1 MLHSCIFIEC
11 TATPTPPRNVT
22 VQPSQT
28 SLLIEW
34 IEPEQVYGEFDA
46 YYVVCGT
53 QTAYTYSITETA
65 ANVTG
70 LSVFTRYECCVT
82 VYVYYSIVY
91 STPNCVNATTAPG
104 ICFSVLSL
112 YLNTGTYMQIS
123 LLSHWLSTSLSS
135 RPGQFNW
142 SGPDHN
148 PSMAS
153 SPTTPLRA
161 CKLMDLL

>member
-1 MLHSCIFIEC
+1 M
-11 TATPTPPRNVT
+11 T

-34 IEPEQVYGEFDA
+34 IEPEQINGMFNY
-46 YYVVCGT
+46 YYVVCGSR
-53 QTAYTYSITETA
+53 TAYTYSITETA

-104 ICFSVLSL
+104 ICFFMRSL
-112 YLNTGTYMQIS
+112 YLNAGTFMQIS

-142 SGPDHN
+142 SGLGHN

-153 SPTTPLRA
+153 SPTTPLHA